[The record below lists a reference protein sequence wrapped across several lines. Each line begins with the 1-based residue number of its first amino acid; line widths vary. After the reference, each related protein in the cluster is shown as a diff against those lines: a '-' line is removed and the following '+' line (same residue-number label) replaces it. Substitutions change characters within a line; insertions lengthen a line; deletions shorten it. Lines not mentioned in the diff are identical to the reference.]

1 MDYAELKELALK
13 FQINEQITKITEYGC
28 GHINATYLIETDA
41 AKKYILQKINHT
53 IFKNIEGLMNNICL
67 VTDFLKQKST
77 DPRSV
82 MTVVKVKTGANY
94 LKRKGEYWRIYTY
107 IEDSICLQQPETE
120 EDFYESAVAFGN
132 FENEL
137 SDFPVEQLVEIIPAF
152 HDTPNRY
159 RIFHEVLESDMY
171 NRAAGIQKEIDFY
184 LSHEEEMGILQAMRD
199 AKELPDRVTHN
210 DTKLNNVLLDK
221 NTRKSLCV
229 IDLDTIMPGLSL
241 YDYGD
246 SIRFGASTAAEDE
259 KDLTKVEL
267 DLRKFKVFTKGF
279 MKSCSGL
286 TEREIEML
294 PMGAKT
300 MTLECG
306 LRFLTDYL
314 DGDHYFAIHHSEQNL
329 DRARA
334 QMKLVQDM
342 EYKWK
347 DMVSIVRELKKKS
360 EY

>member
-1 MDYAELKELALK
+1 MDYAELKELALE
-13 FQINEQITKITEYGC
+13 FQIHEEITKITEYGC
-28 GHINATYLIETDA
+28 GHINATYLIETDIA
-41 AKKYILQKINHT
+41 NKYILQKINHT
-53 IFKNIEGLMNNICL
+53 IFENVEGLMNNICL

-82 MTVVKVKTGANY
+82 MSVVKLKTGANY

-120 EDFYESAVAFGN
+120 EDFYESAVAFGS
-132 FENEL
+132 FENKL
-137 SDFPVEQLVEIIPAF
+137 SDFPVEQLVEIIPDF
-152 HDTPNRY
+152 HNTPNRY
-159 RIFHEVLESDMY
+159 RLFREVLENDIY
-171 NRAAGIQKEIDFY
+171 HRAAGIQKEIEFY
-184 LSHEEEMGILQAMRD
+184 LSHEEEMGILQAMRE

-267 DLRKFKVFTKGF
+267 DLRKFKVFTEGF
-279 MKSCSGL
+279 VKSCSGL
-286 TEREIEML
+286 TDREIEML

-314 DGDHYFAIHHSEQNL
+314 DGDHYFAIHHPEQNL

-342 EYKWK
+342 EHKWE
-347 DMVSIVRELKKKS
+347 DMVSVVREIKKES
-360 EY
+360 EH